1 MSLDETT
8 KNYDALIVGWGKA
21 GKTIAQKLA
30 LRGQKVALVEA
41 SPAMYGGTCINIA
54 CVPTKKLIVEV
65 EQALAAK
72 AREAEASCD
81 AAIFAGAQKARNA
94 LIEKLNNAN
103 YHMVADKGVDIYDGT
118 GEFVGPKTVRVNG
131 EQGTW
136 LLTADTIIINT
147 GARPVVPPIPGVDS
161 KRVVDST
168 GIQFLPTLPG
178 RLAVVGGGPIGLE
191 YADMFAQLGVQVTVI
206 DAAEAPFARFDADVA
221 SVATDILA
229 KHGVQFV
236 NGAKVASFVE
246 SGDGVVVNYSLTTPA
261 GEAENQELAVDY
273 VLLAIGRRP
282 ATDGLGLETAGIAT
296 GARGEVVVDE
306 FCRTNVPGV
315 FAVGD
320 VNGGP
325 QFTYISFDDHRVVM
339 DQLVG
344 SGKRSTAGRIIP
356 TSTFINP
363 PLSTVGLG
371 EQAAR
376 EAGYEV
382 RVASKPVAAIAAM
395 PRPKIVG
402 NPDGVIKFVIDA
414 ATDRILGASLLV
426 IDSQELINLV
436 ALAIKQGLTAAD
448 LAGAIYTHPSSSE
461 AFNEVLA

>member
-8 KNYDALIVGWGKA
+8 KNYDALVVGWGKA

-41 SPAMYGGTCINIA
+41 SP
-54 CVPTKKLIVEV
+54 
-65 EQALAAK
+65 
-72 AREAEASCD
+72 D

-131 EQGTW
+131 EQGAQ

-191 YADMFAQLGVQVTVI
+191 YADMFAQLGVEVTVI
-206 DAAEAPFARFDADVA
+206 DAAPVPFTRFDADVA

-296 GARGEVVVDE
+296 GTRGEVVVDE

>member
-1 MSLDETT
+1 MVVIGCGKGGKTLAGAYAKTG
-8 KNYDALIVGWGKA
+8 KNVALIEQSTG
-21 GKTIAQKLA
+21 
-30 LRGQKVALVEA
+30 
-41 SPAMYGGTCINIA
+41 MYGGTCINIG
-54 CVPTKKLIVEV
+54 CVPTKALVHRADEFRASGERTLEEANAAYESAVVFRDKLTGMMRAKNREILLSNETAKLIDGHARFISDTEVEV
-65 EQALAAK
+65 T
-72 AREAEASCD
+72 
-81 AAIFAGAQKARNA
+81 AGEDT
-94 LIEKLNNAN
+94 L
-103 YHMVADKGVDIYDGT
+103 
-118 GEFVGPKTVRVNG
+118 RV
-131 EQGTW
+131 
-136 LLTADTIIINT
+136 TADYFIVNT
-147 GARPVVPPIPGVDS
+147 GAVSVIPPIEGIRESERVLTSTELQKLTPRP
-161 KRVVDST
+161 KRL
-168 GIQFLPTLPG
+168 GII
-178 RLAVVGGGPIGLE
+178 GGGPIGVEFAGIFSSYGTEVTILDGAPALFGRYDE
-191 YADMFAQLGVQVTVI
+191 DVAQVAREIIADQDTTAHTGVRVQSFKDGADSVTVTYL
-206 DAAEAPFARFDADVA
+206 DSEG
-221 SVATDILA
+221 ATR
-229 KHGVQFV
+229 
-236 NGAKVASFVE
+236 
-246 SGDGVVVNYSLTTPA
+246 
-261 GEAENQELAVDY
+261 ELEVDY
-273 VLLAIGRRP
+273 VMVATGRKP
-282 ATDGLGLETAGIAT
+282 ATEGLGLENTSIET
-296 GARGEVVVDE
+296 NDRGAIVVDE
-306 FCRTNVPGV
+306 HLRSTVPNI
-315 FAVGD
+315 FALGD

-325 QFTYISFDDHRVVM
+325 QFTYISMDDYRVVL

>member
-1 MSLDETT
+1 M
-8 KNYDALIVGWGKA
+8 
-21 GKTIAQKLA
+21 
-30 LRGQKVALVEA
+30 
-41 SPAMYGGTCINIA
+41 
-54 CVPTKKLIVEV
+54 
-65 EQALAAK
+65 
-72 AREAEASCD
+72 
-81 AAIFAGAQKARNA
+81 
-94 LIEKLNNAN
+94 
-103 YHMVADKGVDIYDGT
+103 
-118 GEFVGPKTVRVNG
+118 
-131 EQGTW
+131 
-136 LLTADTIIINT
+136 
-147 GARPVVPPIPGVDS
+147 
-161 KRVVDST
+161 
-168 GIQFLPTLPG
+168 
-178 RLAVVGGGPIGLE
+178 
-191 YADMFAQLGVQVTVI
+191 
-206 DAAEAPFARFDADVA
+206 
-221 SVATDILA
+221 
-229 KHGVQFV
+229 QFV

-261 GEAENQELAVDY
+261 GEAENQELVVDY

>member
-72 AREAEASCD
+72 AREAEASSD

-103 YHMVADKGVDIYDGT
+103 IYDGT

-131 EQGTW
+131 EQGAQ

-191 YADMFAQLGVQVTVI
+191 YADMFAQLGVEVTVI
-206 DAAEAPFARFDADVA
+206 DAAPVPFTRFDADVA

-246 SGDGVVVNYSLTTPA
+246 SGDGVVVNYTLATPA
-261 GEAENQELAVDY
+261 GEMENQELAVDY